1 MVLIGLPR
9 TMATLHGDNCW
20 ENGLFHHAAFRIQ
33 VASCD
38 LRSLHDGKMEADF
51 ASTASFVVPP
61 ISSHHEGGA
70 YFFSLSEQGDEK
82 KESGFND
89 PEL

>member
-1 MVLIGLPR
+1 MMGKWKQTLLPP
-9 TMATLHGDNCW
+9 
-20 ENGLFHHAAFRIQ
+20 
-33 VASCD
+33 
-38 LRSLHDGKMEADF
+38 
-51 ASTASFVVPP
+51 PP

-70 YFFSLSEQGDEK
+70 YFFSLSGQGDEK